1 MRAVVVRGDPNPAGR
16 PEHYRWSVRIF
27 VNTLRLVVAVVIVA
41 AVATDLQGAL
51 RNDFVFWNFFGYF
64 TNQSNLLVA
73 AVLTLTVVAA
83 IGDRPSGRRLDLFRG
98 AATVYIATT
107 GLVYNTLL
115 ADVGQAVGESWSND
129 VVHRWVPLYV
139 VLDWVLFSDRSRL
152 FFRDVWWFLVYPA
165 VWLVVVV
172 VRGATDG
179 WVPYPFLDPV
189 SGYGVVALYCLG
201 VAVFIGLMG
210 IVVVA
215 LSRLRLVPVSGRRA
229 GGRARGRRVRSA
241 R

>member
-1 MRAVVVRGDPNPAGR
+1 MRT
-16 PEHYRWSVRIF
+16 F
-27 VNTLRLVVAVVIVA
+27 VNSLRLVVAIVAVA
-41 AVATDLQGAL
+41 AVVTDLQGAL
-51 RNDFVFWNFFGYF
+51 RDDFVFWDFFGYF

-73 AVLTLTVVAA
+73 AVFTLTVVAA
-83 IGDRPSGRRLDLFRG
+83 FGDRPTGRRLDLFRG

-115 ADVGQAVGESWSND
+115 AQVGQPLGASWSND
-129 VVHRWVPLYV
+129 VVHRWIPLVV
-139 VLDWVLFSDRSRL
+139 VLDWALFSDRSRL
-152 FFRDVWWFLVYPA
+152 LFRDVWWFLVYPA

-172 VRGATDG
+172 TRGATDG

-189 SGYGVVALYCLG
+189 SGYGAVALYCLG

-210 IVVVA
+210 LGVVA
-215 LSRLRLVPVSGRRA
+215 LSRLRVVPVSGRPGA
-229 GGRARGRRVRSA
+229 GRARGRRA